1 MKISFD
7 VQLRE
12 GKSGVEARNAAIRL
26 TGHGIRQ
33 EDAVESLKR
42 GILAWCLGLRKAGIL
57 ENVLERKGIVFHA
70 DGNSIGIEIGDV
82 VWVKD

>member
-12 GKSGVEARNAAIRL
+12 GRSGVEARNVILGL
-26 TGHGIRQ
+26 TGHGIKQ
-33 EDAVESLKR
+33 DAAVESLQR

-57 ENVLERKGIVFHA
+57 ENVLERKGITFHR
-70 DGNSIGIEIGDV
+70 DGNSIDIEIGDV
-82 VWVKD
+82 VWAKD